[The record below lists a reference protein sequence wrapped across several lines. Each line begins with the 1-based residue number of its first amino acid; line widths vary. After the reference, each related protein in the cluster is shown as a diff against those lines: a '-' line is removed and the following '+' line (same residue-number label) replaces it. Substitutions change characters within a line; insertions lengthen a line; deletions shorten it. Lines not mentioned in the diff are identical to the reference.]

1 MIAASSDLKLTPSDI
16 EDLEIEKKI
25 TNTRV
30 GSLEV

>member
-25 TNTRV
+25 KNTRV
-30 GSLEV
+30 GSIEV